1 MEVLLKQDVDRL
13 GKRGQI
19 VKVAV
24 GYARNYLLPRKLAVV
39 PSAQNLKSIE
49 EEHRRAE
56 KATQKRR
63 EELRELATKL
73 EGTSC
78 TIAAKAGEGGHLFGS
93 VSAAQIAE
101 AFRKEGFELITE
113 DMIALENPIKE
124 LGVYPVD
131 LKLDAEIKCTT
142 KVWVV
147 GE

>member
-19 VKVAV
+19 VKVSP
-24 GYARNYLLPRKLAVV
+24 GYARNYLLPCKLAVV
-39 PSAQNLKSIE
+39 PSSENLKAIE
-49 EEHRRAE
+49 AEHRRAE
-56 KATQKRR
+56 KAAERR
-63 EELRELATKL
+63 RAELRELAGKL

-93 VSAAQIAE
+93 VTAE
-101 AFRKEGFELITE
+101 QVADAFQKEGLEVTAG
-113 DMIALENPIKE
+113 MVMLENPIKE
-124 LGVYPVD
+124 LGVYPIE
-131 LKLDAEIKCTT
+131 LKLDAEVKCTT